1 MTEPSADVLTAE
13 INKLQRDYE
22 KICREIETLVQT
34 RKVIRA
40 NLKSLKK
47 TIREA
52 RPKLDARARE
62 ERFARM
68 RLSGMTYKSMGRIEG
83 ISSARAYQ
91 LANFGFNAI
100 ITRETGCDTPWRLKY
115 GEDECLV
122 RLDPKGMFK
131 YGAVGK
137 DPGPEKS

>member
-1 MTEPSADVLTAE
+1 MTDVLTAE
-13 INKLQRDYE
+13 MNKLQRDYE
-22 KICREIETLVQT
+22 KMCREIETLVQT

-40 NLKSLKK
+40 NLKAIKK
-47 TIREA
+47 TIRKA
-52 RPKLDARARE
+52 RPKHDARARE

-91 LANFGFNAI
+91 LAYFGFNAI
-100 ITRETGCDTPWRLKY
+100 IKRETGCDTPWALRH
-115 GEDECLV
+115 GEDECID

-131 YGAVGK
+131 YGAIGK
-137 DPGPEKS
+137 DPGLAKL